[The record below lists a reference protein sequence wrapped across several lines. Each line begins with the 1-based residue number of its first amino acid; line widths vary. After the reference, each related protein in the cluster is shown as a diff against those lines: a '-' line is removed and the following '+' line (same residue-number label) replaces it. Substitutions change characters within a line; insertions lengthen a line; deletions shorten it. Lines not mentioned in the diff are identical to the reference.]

1 MRRKERQAIQSREML
16 SDYES
21 KSRRA
26 QKETASELRLYYESG
41 FKHAAF
47 EIGISISTDDFLE

>member
-21 KSRRA
+21 QSREA
-26 QKETASELRLYYESG
+26 QKETASELRLYYEDG
-41 FKHAAF
+41 FKHAA
-47 EIGISISTDDFLE
+47 I